1 MHWFAILIAA
11 AIGLFVLDRLA
22 LWMEE
27 RGWLSYRKRQS
38 RPSGAPADDSGDPPE
53 PDKKRDEG

>member
-22 LWMEE
+22 LWMKE
-27 RGWLSYRKRQS
+27 RGWLYHRKTRN
-38 RPSGAPADDSGDPPE
+38 RPADPPE
-53 PDKKRDEG
+53 PDKERDGE